1 MYSARAGQ
9 PPSAGGDWR
18 QKTNKH
24 RVAIPPP
31 IQDLNPLV
39 PTAFAAVVHP
49 LLSKRPEDRP
59 RSAESLR
66 QQLLAWAGPDTAA
79 TATTTSTPTDPAAAI
94 ADLEAQEA
102 VASGWDW
109 GPNASLSETARPWS
123 WTLRARPA

>member
-1 MYSARAGQ
+1 
-9 PPSAGGDWR
+9 
-18 QKTNKH
+18 
-24 RVAIPPP
+24 
-31 IQDLNPLV
+31 V

-79 TATTTSTPTDPAAAI
+79 TATSTSTPTDTAAVI
-94 ADLEAQEA
+94 ADLESQE

-109 GPNASLSETARPWS
+109 VPNVSLSDTARPRSWS
-123 WTLRARPA
+123 VSGVPPWLPLTLAIVLGAMAVVLMLLALWAATR